1 MSDRPE
7 DATGLPPEDAAELP
21 LEERLSEAALAA
33 LMGDPYEVG
42 LRIALGDGVAEALP
56 AVARELAFLDRAVA
70 AAQAGVAGLASAP
83 LPQPVRPV
91 AAAVGADAV
100 PVSPDRGAAPALA
113 VSAGVRR
120 PGGAMDTVTRAA
132 ERVAADAVP
141 VSMRQAAPALPQ
153 PVPRETVS
161 GETVSREMGL
171 RETVSREAGR
181 LDWGGVDWGRL
192 SAVPGVAPAAGEAA
206 PLPAVL
212 AAAVDAAVP
221 EAFPAMRAAA
231 SSNGSDQALPSAAPA
246 AIEGLHGLA
255 PSGRDAEPR
264 GVAAPWPEAGEPD
277 AAVAGAETERAI
289 EGRLEIDGALLGR
302 FVAEHLAR
310 EAGRPPSG
318 MTGFDPL
325 LSPEWAGALQG

>member
-1 MSDRPE
+1 MSDQP
-7 DATGLPPEDAAELP
+7 APEDAAELP

-42 LRIALGDGVAEALP
+42 LRVALDDGVAAALP

-70 AAQAGVAGLASAP
+70 TVQAGVAGLASVP
-83 LPQPVRPV
+83 LPQPVRAATV
-91 AAAVGADAV
+91 AAPEEAAA
-100 PVSPDRGAAPALA
+100 SPDRGAAPTVA

-120 PGGAMDTVTRAA
+120 AAEPMDAVSRAA
-132 ERVAADAVP
+132 ERMAAEVVPVAA
-141 VSMRQAAPALPQ
+141 RQVAPGLP
-153 PVPRETVS
+153 PPRETAPHDT
-161 GETVSREMGL
+161 GP
-171 RETVSREAGR
+171 RETGPHETGPHETGSREAGR

-192 SAVPGVAPAAGEAA
+192 SAVPGEAPAAAEPALLPIAEGSAPITTQAA
-206 PLPAVL
+206 P
-212 AAAVDAAVP
+212 AARPMWDGP
-221 EAFPAMRAAA
+221 
-231 SSNGSDQALPSAAPA
+231 DQVLPSAAPV
-246 AIEGLHGLA
+246 ERA
-255 PSGRDAEPR
+255 PPPGF
-264 GVAAPWPEAGEPD
+264 AAPAPEQATAAAPGAAWSEAAPEAEQ
-277 AAVAGAETERAI
+277 AERAI